1 MVPSAGTKS
10 THASMTSPSQQI
22 RFCTSSDG
30 VRIAYAT
37 SGKGPPLVKAANWLT
52 HLEFDWTSPVWRH
65 WLVEFS
71 RGRTLVRYDERGC
84 GLSDWDVADLS
95 FEAWVRDLEVV
106 VDAAGLS
113 RFALLG
119 ISQGGAVAVAYA
131 ARHPERVSHLVLYGA
146 FARGKRVRATSQEE
160 IDENEMTISLA
171 VRGWGREN
179 PAYRQMFATLFFPE
193 GSPEQHRWFT
203 DVQRLSTSAENAGR
217 LLREFSDVDVRAL
230 APRIAC
236 PTLVLHARDD
246 ARIAFDEG
254 RLFAALIPGARL
266 VPLESRNHILLESEP
281 AWGEFVAELRGFL
294 PDSPP
299 AIEAGSLPGAFAEL
313 SAREREVLDLIAQGL
328 DNHRIAERLFL
339 SEKTVRNHINH
350 IFSKLDVQ
358 TRAEAIVCARDAGFG
373 QPSVRPAR

>member
-1 MVPSAGTKS
+1 MA
-10 THASMTSPSQQI
+10 SPSQQI

-65 WLVEFS
+65 WLVECS
-71 RGRTLVRYDERGC
+71 LGRTLVRYDERGC

-106 VDAAGLS
+106 VDAAGLT

-146 FARGKRVRATSQEE
+146 FARGKKVRATSQEE

-179 PAYRQMFATLFFPE
+179 PAYRQVFATLFLPE

-203 DVQRLSTSAENAGR
+203 DVQRLSTSADNAGR

-230 APRIAC
+230 APRVAC

-281 AWGEFVAELRGFL
+281 AWGAFVAELRGFL
-294 PDSPP
+294 PDSVSTV
-299 AIEAGSLPGAFAEL
+299 ETGSTPGPFAEL
-313 SAREREVLDLIAQGL
+313 SAREQEVLGLIAQGV

-350 IFSKLDVQ
+350 IFSKLGVQ
-358 TRAEAIVCARDAGFG
+358 TRAEPIVRARDAGFG
-373 QPSVRPAR
+373 QPSVPPAR

>member
-1 MVPSAGTKS
+1 MVPSTGTGS
-10 THASMTSPSQQI
+10 THSSMTNPSQQI
-22 RFCTSSDG
+22 RFCTGSDG
-30 VRIAYAT
+30 VRIAYART
-37 SGKGPPLVKAANWLT
+37 GKGSPIVKAANWLT

-65 WLVEFS
+65 WLDEFS

-84 GLSDWDVADLS
+84 GLSDWDAVDLS
-95 FEAWVRDLEVV
+95 FDAWVRDLEVV
-106 VDAAGLS
+106 VDAAGLT

-146 FARGKRVRATSQEE
+146 FARGKRARATSQEE
-160 IDENEMTISLA
+160 IDEIEMTISLA

-179 PAYRQMFATLFFPE
+179 PAYRQLFATLFFPE

-217 LLREFSDVDVRAL
+217 LLREVSNVDVRAL
-230 APRIAC
+230 APRVAC

-246 ARIAFDEG
+246 ARIVFDEG
-254 RLFAALIPGARL
+254 RLLAALIPGARL
-266 VPLESRNHILLESEP
+266 VPLESRNHILLEGEP
-281 AWGEFVAELRGFL
+281 AWGEFVAEVRGFL
-294 PDSPP
+294 PESASTADTGSPP
-299 AIEAGSLPGAFAEL
+299 GPFAEL
-313 SAREREVLDLIAQGL
+313 SAREHEVLGLIAQGL

-358 TRAEAIVCARDAGFG
+358 TRAEAIVRARDAGIG